1 MKEKS
6 NNGKEILKLY
16 KKIMNEIEHNVSSAW
31 KNMFKDALQEMM
43 NVEFDNSIGYS
54 KYDNTIEK
62 NKL

>member
-1 MKEKS
+1 
-6 NNGKEILKLY
+6 
-16 KKIMNEIEHNVSSAW
+16 
-31 KNMFKDALQEMM
+31 MFKDALQEMM